1 MDLSIKER
9 IISLRS
15 TYDIVAP
22 DGNTYTAEKKIFSLF
37 PNLKVVGADGQIVV
51 NLKGGFALFSQKY
64 DFVFSD
70 GRTYHYKTE
79 HRIKPVY
86 LAEGNGE
93 SYRLYRH
100 RGVKFSVFKGDTQI
114 AAVTKNRIAIG
125 SGNEYQVRINS
136 DADPLI
142 VTAMVLA
149 FNSSKEDDKKGALTV
164 DVGYMGLEAKP
175 FDSSWQ
181 PS

>member
-1 MDLSIKER
+1 MDLSVKER

-22 DGNTYTAEKKIFSLF
+22 DGAIYTAKKKIFSLF
-37 PNLKVVGADGQIVV
+37 PNLKVVDGSGQIVV

-149 FNSSKEDDKKGALTV
+149 FNSSKEDVKKGALTV

>member
-15 TYDIVAP
+15 TYDVVAP
-22 DGNTYTAEKKIFSLF
+22 DGAAYTAEKKIFSLF
-37 PNLKVVGADGQIVV
+37 PNLKVVDGSGQIVV

-93 SYRLYRH
+93 AYRLYRH

-175 FDSSWQ
+175 FESSWQ